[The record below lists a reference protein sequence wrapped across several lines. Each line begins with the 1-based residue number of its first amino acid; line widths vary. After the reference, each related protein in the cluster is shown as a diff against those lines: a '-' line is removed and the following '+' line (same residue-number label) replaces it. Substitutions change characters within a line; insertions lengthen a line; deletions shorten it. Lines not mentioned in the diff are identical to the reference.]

1 MQSSLKHKLAVG
13 GLVGGLVLS
22 AGAVA
27 GGAIGL
33 GAVSGNDSVRDLAE
47 STSLTSPS
55 TPDDSVPNGS
65 ETRVDGDETETRTFV
80 DVPDGTSQTFGAG
93 PAGTVTVSRAGGVLT
108 IVSADPAAG
117 WVISE
122 REDSGREVEVTFVNG
137 GVRVKFDVELE
148 DGAVRVRV
156 RQRGLTDGTLPG
168 TTPPTVGDD
177 DNSGPGDNRGSGSDD
192 VDDDDSDD
200 SDDNSGP
207 GSAGDDSGH
216 DDDGGSDNSGRGG
229 GDD

>member
-33 GAVSGNDSVRDLAE
+33 GAVSGDDSVRDLTENTAV
-47 STSLTSPS
+47 TSPS
-55 TPDDSVPNGS
+55 IPDGSVPNGT
-65 ETRVDGDETETRTFV
+65 ETRVKGDETETRTFV

-93 PAGTVTVSRAGGVLT
+93 PAGTVTVSRAGGVLS

-117 WVISE
+117 WAISE
-122 REDSGREVEVTFVNG
+122 REDSGREVEVTFVSG

-156 RQRGLTDGTLPG
+156 RQRGLTGGTLPG

-177 DNSGPGDNRGSGSDD
+177 SSGRGSGSSGHGSDDVSDDDNRGSGSGND
-192 VDDDDSDD
+192 
-200 SDDNSGP
+200 
-207 GSAGDDSGH
+207 DDSGH
-216 DDDGGSDNSGRGG
+216 GGDDDDGGSDNSGHGG